1 LFHRCSGRSGQQHFC
16 LFPRKDYLEM
26 KTREFHQQVSQRLGE
41 DIKTVRQRG
50 FSIVR
55 KRDRS
60 SQLDMDESRRPL
72 IVDWDDLELQR
83 AQARS

>member
-1 LFHRCSGRSGQQHFC
+1 
-16 LFPRKDYLEM
+16 M
-26 KTREFHQQVSQRLGE
+26 KTREFHQQISQRLGE

-55 KRDRS
+55 KRDRTC
-60 SQLDMDESRRPL
+60 QLDIDESRRPL
-72 IVDWDDLELQR
+72 MVDWDALELQR